1 MSKIISLLEKIGQ
14 NAEFRYANA
23 EQLASLMADTDP
35 ALIDAV
41 IAGDQAELEHLLG
54 ARTNVVCGLH
64 PADQPDE
71 EPQDEPEDQPEKEAG
86 SVLKVG

>member
-1 MSKIISLLEKIGQ
+1 MSKIISLLEKMGQ

-23 EQLASLMADTDP
+23 EQLACLMANTDP

-41 IAGDQAELEHLLG
+41 IAGDQAGLEQLLG
-54 ARTNVVCGLH
+54 ARTNVVCGIH

-71 EPQDEPEDQPEKEAG
+71 EPQDEPGDQPEKEAG

>member
-1 MSKIISLLEKIGQ
+1 MSKIISLLEKMGQ

-41 IAGDQAELEHLLG
+41 IAGNQQALETILG
-54 ARTNVVCGLH
+54 TRSNIVCAIY
-64 PADQPDE
+64 PAD
-71 EPQDEPEDQPEKEAG
+71 EPHQDEPADDEQDEDRIHLQH
-86 SVLKVG
+86 VG

>member
-1 MSKIISLLEKIGQ
+1 MSNIINLLETLGQ
-14 NAEFRYANA
+14 NAEFRHADA
-23 EQLASLMADTDP
+23 EQLATLMTDTDP

-41 IAGDQAELEHLLG
+41 IAGDQARLEHLLG

-64 PADQPDE
+64 PAEEPEE
-71 EPQDEPEDQPEKEAG
+71 EPQDEPEDQPEKEIS

>member
-1 MSKIISLLEKIGQ
+1 MSKIINLLEKMGQ

-23 EQLASLMADTDP
+23 DQLASLMADTDP

-41 IAGDQAELEHLLG
+41 IAGDQTGLEQLLG

-71 EPQDEPEDQPEKEAG
+71 EPLDEPEDQPEKEAG

>member
-1 MSKIISLLEKIGQ
+1 MSKIISLLEKMGQ
-14 NAEFRYANA
+14 SAEFRYANA
-23 EQLASLMADTDP
+23 DQLASLMADTDP
-35 ALIDAV
+35 ELIDAV
-41 IAGDQAELEHLLG
+41 IAGNQAVLEQLLG

-71 EPQDEPEDQPEKEAG
+71 EPLDEPEDQPEKEAG

>member
-1 MSKIISLLEKIGQ
+1 MSKIISLLEKMGQ

-23 EQLASLMADTDP
+23 EQLALLMADTDT
-35 ALIDAV
+35 ALIDVV
-41 IAGDQAELEHLLG
+41 IAGDQAGLEQLLG
-54 ARTNVVCGLH
+54 ARTNVVCGIH

-71 EPQDEPEDQPEKEAG
+71 EPQDEPEDQPEKEAK